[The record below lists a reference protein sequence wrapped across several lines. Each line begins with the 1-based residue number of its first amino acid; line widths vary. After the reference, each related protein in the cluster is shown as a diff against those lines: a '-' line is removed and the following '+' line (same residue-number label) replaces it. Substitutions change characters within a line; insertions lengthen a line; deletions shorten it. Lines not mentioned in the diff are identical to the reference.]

1 MVDKAK
7 AKYVPQRKATY
18 WINDNKA
25 SQTDPDFQGVSY
37 SVDTLNQHSKMVD
50 GRKVVD
56 YESIPDSEKQFVSLW
71 KNTDKSGKAV
81 LKTTE
86 SKREGGETAPSG
98 DDLPF

>member
-1 MVDKAK
+1 MVDTAK

-18 WINDNKA
+18 WKNEKKA
-25 SQTDPDFQGVSY
+25 NQTDPDFQGVSY
-37 SVDTLNQHSKMVD
+37 SVGTLNTYSKMVD

-56 YESIPDSEKQFVSLW
+56 YEAIPESEKQYVSLW
-71 KNTDKSGKAV
+71 QNHDSNGKVV

-86 SKREGGETAPSG
+86 SKKEGGESSPSG